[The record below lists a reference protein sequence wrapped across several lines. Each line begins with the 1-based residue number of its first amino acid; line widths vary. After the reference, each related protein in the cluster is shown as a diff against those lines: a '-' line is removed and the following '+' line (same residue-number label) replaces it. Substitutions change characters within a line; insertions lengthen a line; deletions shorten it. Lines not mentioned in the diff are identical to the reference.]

1 MATALIATSQL
12 LTKDMMPALIHLV
25 YQALQHKESLS
36 HFPFTSR
43 ATVLCKAIMLLQRFH
58 QLDPDSVGDMNE
70 ELRRLLNSY
79 NVTVVF
85 SCVSV
90 LHDFVIADPSQYKDL
105 VPFFTEMLMNIVNGK
120 FDRNYDYDTLPAPW
134 MQMKIIRVGL
144 SV

>member
-1 MATALIATSQL
+1 
-12 LTKDMMPALIHLV
+12 
-25 YQALQHKESLS
+25 
-36 HFPFTSR
+36 
-43 ATVLCKAIMLLQRFH
+43 MLLQRFH

-105 VPFFTEMLMNIVNGK
+105 IPFFTEMLMNIVNGK
-120 FDRNYDYDTLPAPW
+120 FDHNYDYDTLPAPW
-134 MQMKIIRVGL
+134 MQMKIIRVGRITEVYIIL
-144 SV
+144 L